1 MSFRGFFHIFLV
13 NLVYQNEKKMLRRER
28 ERDRELERSSD
39 AMYFSVYKTF
49 FRLRDPRR
57 YKKKEEEKSRRL
69 FRVYF

>member
-1 MSFRGFFHIFLV
+1 
-13 NLVYQNEKKMLRRER
+13 MLRRER